1 MRRSAFFASTISLFM
16 FSSACTTQ
24 QPQTQTTPPKE
35 SAPTAQVHGNLA
47 QVMRGIFFP
56 NSNVIFA
63 AQGKNPAEIKPAAD
77 PATSTDPLTNTY
89 GGWTAVEN
97 SGVAIAEAANLLMIP
112 GRLCSN
118 GKPVPMQNADWPGLV
133 DGLRKAGMTAAKA
146 AQSKNQDAI
155 VDAAGSV
162 TEACAAC
169 HDKYRD
175 KPGGDAAR
183 CM

>member
-1 MRRSAFFASTISLFM
+1 ATTCLSTLSCIVISCAPEEIRSMRRSAFFASTISLFM

-89 GGWTAVEN
+89 
-97 SGVAIAEAANLLMIP
+97 
-112 GRLCSN
+112 
-118 GKPVPMQNADWPGLV
+118 
-133 DGLRKAGMTAAKA
+133 
-146 AQSKNQDAI
+146 
-155 VDAAGSV
+155 
-162 TEACAAC
+162 
-169 HDKYRD
+169 
-175 KPGGDAAR
+175 
-183 CM
+183 